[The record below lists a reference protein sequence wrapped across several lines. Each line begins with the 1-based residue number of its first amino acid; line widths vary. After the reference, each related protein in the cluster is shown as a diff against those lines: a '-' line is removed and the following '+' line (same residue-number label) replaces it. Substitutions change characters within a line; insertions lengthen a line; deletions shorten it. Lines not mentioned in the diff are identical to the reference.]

1 MERSSS
7 QKVLLVL
14 SILAI
19 IAAAFSLFGALF
31 FSFGAGAIV
40 GAGSEAAELTAE
52 TGLTSGDLAGMVG
65 LIGISTALTGIL
77 YLIEGILGIRAANN
91 NQKIKPV
98 YYIAIISLVLSAI
111 SFIMSLVNGS
121 LDASTIGGSIV
132 GLIVSIFIV
141 WIANNIKKEAN
152 L

>member
-1 MERSSS
+1 MERSTS

-19 IAAAFSLFGALF
+19 IAAAFSLLGALF
-31 FSFGAGAIV
+31 FAFGAGAIV
-40 GAGSEAAELTAE
+40 GAGDQAAELAAE
-52 TGLTSGDLAGMVG
+52 TGLAQGDLAGMMGFVG
-65 LIGISTALTGIL
+65 IAAGLSGVI
-77 YLIEGILGIRAANN
+77 YLIEGILGIRAAND

-98 YYIAIISLVLSAI
+98 YYIAIISLVLSVI
-111 SFIMSLVNGS
+111 SFIMGLVNGT
-121 LDASTIGGSIV
+121 LDASTIGSSIV
-132 GLIVSIFIV
+132 GVLLSIFIV